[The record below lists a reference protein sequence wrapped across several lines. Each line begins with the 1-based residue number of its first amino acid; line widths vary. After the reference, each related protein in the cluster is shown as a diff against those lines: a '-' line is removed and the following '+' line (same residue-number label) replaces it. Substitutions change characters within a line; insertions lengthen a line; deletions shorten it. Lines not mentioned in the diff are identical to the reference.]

1 MRSFTDIQAFQ
12 EMNLLVSFCDIRG
25 FYNFCQGKSHLEIT
39 KFLDEFYE
47 LVGDIIEGAGGQI
60 LKFLGDAA
68 LIIFAEEDVS
78 RGVIALKK
86 LQDESDAWLKARNT
100 SCRNIIKAHFGPVS
114 GGLVGTRH
122 NKQFDIFG
130 MTVNTAFKIPSYG
143 LAITPQVF
151 RQLDTDTRQLFKKHT
166 PPMRYI
172 PLDEAH
178 QD

>member
-12 EMNLLVSFCDIRG
+12 EMNLLVSFCDIKG
-25 FYNFCQGKSHLEIT
+25 FFAFCQGQSNLEIT

-47 LVGDIIEGAGGQI
+47 LVGDIVEEANGQV

-68 LIIFAEEDVS
+68 LVIFAEEDVN
-78 RGVIALKK
+78 RGVVALKT
-86 LQDESDAWLKARNT
+86 LQEQSDGWLKARNT
-100 SCRNIIKAHFGPVS
+100 PCRNIIKAHFGH
-114 GGLVGTRH
+114 VGCGSVGARH

-130 MTVNTAFKIPSYG
+130 MTVNTAAKIPSYG

-151 RQLDTDTRQLFKKHT
+151 RHLDPDTRQLFKKHT
-166 PPMRYI
+166 PPVRYI
-172 PLDEAH
+172 PVDETH